1 LIEFQPGNFVTACT
15 TNPCSCSNVY
25 VELSERYDAKRKES
39 TFHQEHIWNAT
50 AIRRFV
56 CRNDK
61 AAESLVK
68 VGVCF
73 TSNVGIGLCEGNLKI
88 CVQWVCYIK
97 VDANQ
102 VIHESIKRDVNVDV
116 SNDRV
121 AGNSCNA
128 GGQRNTFKGGLQ

>member
-1 LIEFQPGNFVTACT
+1 M
-15 TNPCSCSNVY
+15 
-25 VELSERYDAKRKES
+25 
-39 TFHQEHIWNAT
+39 
-50 AIRRFV
+50 

-88 CVQWVCYIK
+88 CVQWVCYLQDMKKIRIVIRSVRRKTYIK

-121 AGNSCNA
+121 AGNSCEV
-128 GGQRNTFKGGLQ
+128 R